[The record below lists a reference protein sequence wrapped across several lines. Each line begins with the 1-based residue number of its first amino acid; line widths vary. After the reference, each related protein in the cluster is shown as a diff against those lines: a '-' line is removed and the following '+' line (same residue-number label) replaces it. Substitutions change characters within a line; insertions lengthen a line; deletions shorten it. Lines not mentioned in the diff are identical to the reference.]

1 MYQVGN
7 YVVCK
12 SGGIW
17 KIEEISNGQC
27 KLAEY
32 GTSATADVPVGDDE
46 IVRKIISKEAML
58 DVISRVGFIRT
69 LQAPNDRIRKEF
81 YEGAMAEYGEIEWIK
96 VIKTVYLRQEEK
108 RLFPGEAEFA
118 KKQKNIC
125 IVKYQFFWIFR
136 STKWRPIS
144 LIQFPVTH
152 GN

>member
-118 KKQKNIC
+118 KKAK
-125 IVKYQFFWIFR
+125 KYLH
-136 STKWRPIS
+136 SEIS
-144 LIQFPVTH
+144 ILLDIPFDKVEAYIADSVSSDSW
-152 GN
+152 

>member
-81 YEGAMAEYGEIEWIK
+81 YEGAMAEYDEIEWIK

-108 RLFPGEAEFA
+108 RLFPGEAELA
-118 KKQKNIC
+118 KKAK
-125 IVKYQFFWIFR
+125 KYLH
-136 STKWRPIS
+136 SEIS
-144 LIQFPVTH
+144 ILLDIPFDKVEAYIADSVSSDSW
-152 GN
+152 